1 MFEAQLLLAGPSE
14 GDQYKVFSPW
24 FPRQGDNATFTIE
37 TVEQNGNPTLSVS
50 AFTKNSE
57 DAGDGSDADG
67 GTSLTASTTAG
78 ERDSDT
84 WAQKFKE
91 LVRYE
96 FTITTSSGS
105 GEWIL
110 FRMLPPVWFDDVHQ
124 A

>member
-1 MFEAQLLLAGPSE
+1 MFEAQLLAAVSGTT
-14 GDQYKVFSPW
+14 YKVFSPW
-24 FPRQGDNATFTIE
+24 FPRQGDNAIYSIE
-37 TVEQNGNPTLSVS
+37 TVEQDGSPQLTVH

-57 DAGDGSDADG
+57 DAGDGLDASG
-67 GTSLTASTTAG
+67 GTSLSASATPGDT
-78 ERDSDT
+78 DSDT
-84 WAQKFKE
+84 WAQTLKE

-96 FTITTSSGS
+96 FTIKTTSGA